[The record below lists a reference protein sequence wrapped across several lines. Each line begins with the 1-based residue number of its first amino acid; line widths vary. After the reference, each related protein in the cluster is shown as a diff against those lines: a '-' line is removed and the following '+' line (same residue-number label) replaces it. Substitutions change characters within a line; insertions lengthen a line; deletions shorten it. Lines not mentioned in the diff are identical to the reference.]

1 MGVPIKLILKEIGS
15 RINNIGTIVDTDPNN
30 DETTSYVGKM
40 LQRAGAGVGAGA
52 FAGGIKDMNNMK
64 DTASAADAAS
74 AASDAKDAA
83 EAASAAKDMADA
95 ASAAKDVAS
104 AASDKNIKD
113 ITTSNT
119 ADVIER
125 AYKQLDDIIYKY
137 NSKGQALGEDDKL
150 RAGITAQSMEGSILE
165 SAVIEDPNT
174 GYKMVDTRHL
184 ALANAA
190 AIKEIFERL
199 DRIEGRNEI

>member
-1 MGVPIKLILKEIGS
+1 MAVPVKMILKEIGS

-30 DETTSYVGKM
+30 DETTSYMGKM
-40 LQRAGAGVGAGA
+40 LEGTGSFGGGLKDIGKLKDA
-52 FAGGIKDMNNMK
+52 FN
-64 DTASAADAAS
+64 S
-74 AASDAKDAA
+74 KDAA
-83 EAASAAKDMADA
+83 DVADV
-95 ASAAKDVAS
+95 AKDVAS

-113 ITTSNT
+113 IDKTSNT
-119 ADVIER
+119 ADIIEK

-165 SAVIEDPNT
+165 SAVMEDPAT
-174 GYKMVDTRHL
+174 GYKVVDTRHL

-199 DRIEGRNEI
+199 DKLEGKE

>member
-1 MGVPIKLILKEIGS
+1 MSARLILKEIGS

-30 DETTSYVGKM
+30 DETTSYAGKM
-40 LQRAGAGVGAGA
+40 LQGAGA
-52 FAGGIKDMNNMK
+52 FGGGTKGIGSFKDNFSSK
-64 DTASAADAAS
+64 DAAS
-74 AASDAKDAA
+74 AAGDAKD
-83 EAASAAKDMADA
+83 AASAAKDAASA

-104 AASDKNIKD
+104 AVSDKNLKD
-113 ITTSNT
+113 IDKTSTT
-119 ADVIER
+119 ADIIEK
-125 AYKQLDDIIYKY
+125 AYKGLDDIIYKY

-150 RAGITAQSMEGSILE
+150 RAGVTAQSMEGSILE
-165 SAVIEDPNT
+165 SAVMEDPAT

-199 DRIEGRNEI
+199 DKLEGKQ

>member
-1 MGVPIKLILKEIGS
+1 MAVPIKMILKEIGS

-30 DETTSYVGKM
+30 DETTSYAGKM
-40 LQRAGAGVGAGA
+40 LEGNGSFGGGLKDVGKL
-52 FAGGIKDMNNMK
+52 KDIFNKK
-64 DTASAADAAS
+64 DAADAAS
-74 AASDAKDAA
+74 T
-83 EAASAAKDMADA
+83 
-95 ASAAKDVAS
+95 AKDVAS
-104 AASDKNIKD
+104 AVSDKTLKD
-113 ITTSNT
+113 IAKTNT
-119 ADVIER
+119 ADIIEK
-125 AYKQLDDIIYKY
+125 AYKGLDDIIYKY

-165 SAVIEDPNT
+165 SAVMEDPAT

-199 DRIEGRNEI
+199 DKLEGKK